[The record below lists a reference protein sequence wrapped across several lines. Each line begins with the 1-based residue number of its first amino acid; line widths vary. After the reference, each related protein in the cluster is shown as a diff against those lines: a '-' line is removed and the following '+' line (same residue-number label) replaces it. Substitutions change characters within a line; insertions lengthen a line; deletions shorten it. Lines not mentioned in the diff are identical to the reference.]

1 MTSPS
6 AGNTRRARIR
16 IAVAVFLALAVLAAL
31 VLLTN
36 LPAGDQVPGPAS
48 PEPSPPATS
57 APSPAAEGP
66 AVETSSFSGS
76 GDVADDAAIWVD
88 PANPAN
94 SVVIADNKA
103 SKGGGIGV
111 FGMDGKLVQF
121 RPDGMI
127 GNVDLRTGFP
137 LSGKPAVLVGGNNR
151 TDDTLALWTLDPET
165 RTLAPVAAGSI
176 KTFAPNY
183 GFCMY
188 RSSASGKFYAFVTPN
203 EEGSIQQFELVDD
216 GDGRVDAELVRE
228 LPISSITESCVA
240 DDELGH
246 LYVAQEDIG
255 VWKYNAEPD
264 AGTER
269 AAMDKTGAGRLV
281 ADVEGM
287 GISYGPGGSGHLF
300 VSSQG
305 DSTIAV
311 YDRSGDNAFIKKFA
325 VGGNGDID
333 GVSGTDGL
341 DVTAMNAGPQFEQGL
356 LVVHDED
363 NKGGATSNLKYIPL
377 GSVLE

>member
-1 MTSPS
+1 MRSP
-6 AGNTRRARIR
+6 AARNTRRTPIR
-16 IAVAVFLALAVLAAL
+16 IAVAALLAMAVLAAL
-31 VLLTN
+31 VLVTN
-36 LPAGDQVPGPAS
+36 LPSGDQPPGPAS
-48 PEPSPPATS
+48 PEPSPPTTS
-57 APSPAAEGP
+57 APAPAAGGP

-88 PANPAN
+88 FANPAN

-103 SKGGGIGV
+103 DTGGGIGV
-111 FGMDGKLVQF
+111 FGMDGTMIHF
-121 RPDGMI
+121 RPDGKI

-137 LSGKPAVLVGGNNR
+137 LSGEAAVLVGGNNR
-151 TDDTLALWTLDPET
+151 TDDTLALWTLDPQT
-165 RTLAPVAAGSI
+165 RELTPVAAGSI
-176 KTFAPNY
+176 RTFAPNY

-203 EEGSIQQFELVDD
+203 EEGPIQQFELVDD
-216 GDGRVDAELVRE
+216 GEGRVEAELVRE
-228 LPISSITESCVA
+228 LPVSSITESCVA

-246 LYVAQEDIG
+246 LYVAQEDVG

-264 AGTER
+264 AGKQRT
-269 AAMDKTGAGRLV
+269 AVDKAGAGRLV

-311 YDRSGDNAFIKKFA
+311 YERSGDNKFVKKFN

-341 DVTAMNAGPQFEQGL
+341 DVTALDAGPQFEEGL
-356 LVVHDED
+356 LVVHDEA
-363 NKGGATSNLKYIPL
+363 NSGGTTSNLKYIPL
-377 GSVLE
+377 ASVLE